1 MHNIFVNDFS
11 NHIAII
17 GAGISGLTLG
27 CILKAAGFQV
37 VIFEKAKDISEEG
50 AGISIP
56 PNGTNILKPMGIYD
70 KLKYISSNP
79 KKALHYDNHNNII
92 SSFVVDV
99 LTTSRQ
105 TLYKV
110 LLEEYLSNN
119 GNIYFEHELIEI
131 DESGCGLKF
140 LNNDS
145 YKVLHVAACDGINSF
160 CRKKIFP
167 NNNPVYSGYSVWRT
181 ILNMRSKEIK
191 TYLGPKHHM
200 VAYPINEDQ
209 TSLVAA
215 IKTDKK
221 YKESWRV
228 KGTLAE
234 LKKDLVM
241 SKSDLILKLDDT
253 TDFYKWGVYTRPSLQ
268 TLYSKNITLLGDA
281 AHPIVPFIGQGGC
294 LALEDAYLFGKLI
307 ISSDMEFSIA
317 QENYQK
323 IRMSRIK
330 KIKTLSERQGH
341 LNHISN
347 KLISSIRNFI
357 MNHMQFIAMRDIK
370 KIWEYDIDKEILKIK

>member
-1 MHNIFVNDFS
+1 
-11 NHIAII
+11 
-17 GAGISGLTLG
+17 
-27 CILKAAGFQV
+27 
-37 VIFEKAKDISEEG
+37 
-50 AGISIP
+50 
-56 PNGTNILKPMGIYD
+56 
-70 KLKYISSNP
+70 
-79 KKALHYDNHNNII
+79 
-92 SSFVVDV
+92 
-99 LTTSRQ
+99 
-105 TLYKV
+105 
-110 LLEEYLSNN
+110 
-119 GNIYFEHELIEI
+119 
-131 DESGCGLKF
+131 
-140 LNNDS
+140 
-145 YKVLHVAACDGINSF
+145 
-160 CRKKIFP
+160 
-167 NNNPVYSGYSVWRT
+167 
-181 ILNMRSKEIK
+181 MRSKEIK